1 MLSSVHAGPSLAKAA
16 RMRGAAKATKAS
28 LRQACIS
35 ISSDWLSCSVIPRA
49 LPTGWRR
56 QALGRPA
63 S

>member
-1 MLSSVHAGPSLAKAA
+1 MLSAVQAGPSLPKAA
-16 RMRGAAKATKAS
+16 RMRGAAKSMKAS

-35 ISSDWLSCSVIPRA
+35 ISSDWLSCSAMPRA

-56 QALGRPA
+56 QSRGRPA